1 MVIVY
6 NYVVYD
12 RGVLFNSVKR
22 LAPKMADFDE
32 KKGFP
37 IICVIFV

>member
-1 MVIVY
+1 MANVY
-6 NYVVYD
+6 NYVVYN
-12 RGVLFNSVKR
+12 RGVLFNSVKQ

>member
-1 MVIVY
+1 MSNVY
-6 NYVVYD
+6 NYVVYN
-12 RGVLFNSVKR
+12 RGALFNSVKR
-22 LAPKMADFDE
+22 LASKMADFDE